1 MNMAYAHA
9 GEEHSGP
16 VPEISLLT
24 DWSLD
29 PAFLPVAAVAV
40 LYVLGLRA
48 YRRQGGR
55 RFPRWRP
62 PLFLAGVAVVAV
74 ALLSPVDKLAEYSFT
89 WHMLQH
95 QGLIMVGVPL
105 ILLGAPFIPVIRG
118 IPRAIRWR
126 WFVPFARN
134 RLVRALFIYGTRPM
148 YALIFL
154 NLIVLFWHF
163 PEFYDIPLENEAVHY
178 VEHFSFV
185 FAAVLFWWNIVT
197 PYPFPSRLDY
207 MMRMALLFLSSIFN
221 TVLGSLITFSD
232 AVLYGYSA
240 RTEFWGLTMLSE
252 QQLGGLLMWVG
263 GAMMYLAALT
273 VVFFVYAIQERRKEP
288 ARALFI
294 ARPETANGQ

>member
-9 GEEHSGP
+9 GEQHSGP

-29 PAFLPVAAVAV
+29 PAFLPLLALAV

-62 PLFLAGVAVVAV
+62 PFFLAGVAVVAV
-74 ALLSPVDKLAEYSFT
+74 ALLSPVDKLADYSFT

-118 IPRAIRWR
+118 IPRAFRWR

-134 RLVRALFIYGTRPM
+134 RLVRALFIHGTRPLF
-148 YALIFL
+148 AFIFL
-154 NLIVLFWHF
+154 NGVVLVWHF
-163 PEFYDIPLENEAVHY
+163 PHFYDIALKNEAVHY

-185 FAAVLFWWNIVT
+185 FAALLFWWNIVT
-197 PYPFPSRLDY
+197 PYPFPSRLHY
-207 MMRMALLFLSSIFN
+207 MMRLVPLFLSSVFN
-221 TVLGSLITFSD
+221 TVLGSMITFSD
-232 AVLYGYSA
+232 AVLYGYSE
-240 RTEFWGLTMLSE
+240 RTEFWGLTMLNE
-252 QQLGGLLMWVG
+252 QEVGGLLMWVG

-273 VVFFVYAIQERRKEP
+273 VVFFVFAYQERRKEP
-288 ARALFI
+288 PRALYI
-294 ARPETANGQ
+294 TRPETANGQ